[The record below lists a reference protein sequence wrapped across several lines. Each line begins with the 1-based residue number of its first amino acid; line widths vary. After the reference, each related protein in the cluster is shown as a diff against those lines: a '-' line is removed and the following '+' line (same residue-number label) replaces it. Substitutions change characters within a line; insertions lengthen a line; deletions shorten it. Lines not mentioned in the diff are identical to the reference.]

1 MRVHVSGGNDL
12 SPNDTKVVI
21 GGFLG
26 MAVLILLFTSIYTI
40 DQTEL
45 GVVTRFGE
53 YQTVAQAGL
62 NFKIPIIDRVYTYEI
77 TQMPFDFSGND
88 ALVVLTADGLDARID
103 MTVITRLED
112 PEKVYKELGRRYG
125 DWFGS
130 KARGVARLTIA
141 EYKAESLYTEAREE
155 LELDLKS
162 ALSERVEGFLI
173 IEDVL
178 IRDVGLPQ
186 IVTNAIQNKIKSL
199 QESQQA
205 EYELVKARIIAQKRV
220 VEAEAE
226 AQAIQIVKKELTKD
240 YLTYEYITQIAGS
253 ENSKIYVLPQ
263 DVDLIIG
270 E

>member
-1 MRVHVSGGNDL
+1 MRIQISDGHGVPQPDAKPIIIGF
-12 SPNDTKVVI
+12 VVMSI
-21 GGFLG
+21 F
-26 MAVLILLFTSIYTI
+26 ALLFLSIYTI

-45 GVVTRFGE
+45 GVLTRFGE

-62 NFKIPIIDRVYTYEI
+62 NFKIPLIDAVHTYKI
-77 TQMPFDFSGND
+77 TQLPFDFSNQN
-88 ALVVLTADGLDARID
+88 ALIVLTSDGLDAQID
-103 MTVITRLED
+103 MTIITRLED
-112 PEKVYKELGRRYG
+112 PEKMYKEIGKTY
-125 DWFGS
+125 DTWFSS

-141 EYKAESLYTEAREE
+141 EYKAESLYTEARES
-155 LELDLKS
+155 LEKDLKT
-162 ALSERVEGFLI
+162 ALAERVSGYLI

-205 EYELVKARIIAQKRV
+205 EYELIKARIIAQKRV

-226 AQAIQIVKKELTKD
+226 AEAIQIVKAQLTKD
-240 YLTYEYITQIAGS
+240 YLTYEYITRIANS

-263 DVDLIIG
+263 DVDLIIN
-270 E
+270 